1 MLLCQAEMGTAHH
14 MLLFG
19 CEAPGQQEELFS
31 CGEMGR
37 VLAGTKQVVRQNIIY
52 LSKNIYCCCVEAA
65 PCARG
70 QQILYAWARN
80 APKLELPPEVG
91 FRVGGG
97 GDIQYLVLQV
107 HYAAVDKIPD
117 TGDR

>member
-1 MLLCQAEMGTAHH
+1 M
-14 MLLFG
+14 
-19 CEAPGQQEELFS
+19 
-31 CGEMGR
+31 
-37 VLAGTKQVVRQNIIY
+37 K
-52 LSKNIYCCCVEAA
+52 AA

-97 GDIQYLVLQV
+97 GDIKYLVLQV
-107 HYAAVDKIPD
+107 ECRVELS
-117 TGDR
+117 

>member
-1 MLLCQAEMGTAHH
+1 MGTAHH

-19 CEAPGQQEELFS
+19 CEEPGQKESLFS
-31 CGEMGR
+31 CGEMGT
-37 VLAGTKQVVRQNIIY
+37 VLQGTKQ
-52 LSKNIYCCCVEAA
+52 AA

-70 QQILYAWARN
+70 QQILYAWAKN
-80 APKLELPPEVG
+80 APRLDLPRDVG

-97 GDIQYLVLQV
+97 GDIKYLVLQV
-107 HYAAVDKIPD
+107 HYASVDKIPE

>member
-1 MLLCQAEMGTAHH
+1 M
-14 MLLFG
+14 
-19 CEAPGQQEELFS
+19 
-31 CGEMGR
+31 
-37 VLAGTKQVVRQNIIY
+37 K
-52 LSKNIYCCCVEAA
+52 AA

-97 GDIQYLVLQV
+97 GDIKYLVLQV
-107 HYAAVDKIPD
+107 ECRVELVSRYRAHDGDAGALRCSGQDTRHRGQVRHWGLLPSKIFIHC
-117 TGDR
+117 